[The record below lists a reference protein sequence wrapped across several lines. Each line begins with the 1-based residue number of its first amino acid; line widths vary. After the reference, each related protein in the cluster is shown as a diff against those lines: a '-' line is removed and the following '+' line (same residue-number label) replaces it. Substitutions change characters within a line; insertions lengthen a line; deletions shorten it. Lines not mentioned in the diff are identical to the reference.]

1 VVKDVGSGL
10 IASDLCNYDFILSI
24 LSQANS
30 VNVVRSAG
38 SCVGLVKPYK
48 P

>member
-1 VVKDVGSGL
+1 MVKDVGSGL